1 MGRTKIGGPGV
12 KVGVW
17 VRGASWE
24 GEWERVESDIVDGGV
39 GLVCVC
45 VWQLLGRGCVVGVA
59 VACLVSFCLCDDS
72 PACVYVCLLYML

>member
-1 MGRTKIGGPGV
+1 MGRTKIGGLKV

-39 GLVCVC
+39 GLV
-45 VWQLLGRGCVVGVA
+45 
-59 VACLVSFCLCDDS
+59 
-72 PACVYVCLLYML
+72 YVCDNCLGEVVL